1 MEDGPIERDQKGTT
15 VCCVE
20 HFGKEKQDFM
30 GFLLIN
36 GSFIAPNNP
45 KHVCPKQAWFTRNSM
60 AFCGCSHGSWLSI
73 NTWPIP
79 QLHGLHGSGHRCFTE
94 TNRRVEGTL
103 GQCIPAGNSM

>member
-30 GFLLIN
+30 GFLLRNQKDKILVN

-45 KHVCPKQAWFTRNSM
+45 KHFCPKQAWFTRNSR
-60 AFCGCSHGSWLSI
+60 AFCGCSHEVG
-73 NTWPIP
+73 
-79 QLHGLHGSGHRCFTE
+79 
-94 TNRRVEGTL
+94 
-103 GQCIPAGNSM
+103 